1 MWPQSRCAQSVFANP
16 SKKKWMV
23 CMGYIWGGLDSSHRM
38 QTNMSVIRGIMRALV
53 YKLYIR
59 KRYYISPICKL
70 KNFEVKVDVQ

>member
-1 MWPQSRCAQSVFANP
+1 
-16 SKKKWMV
+16 
-23 CMGYIWGGLDSSHRM
+23 MGYIWGGLDSSHRM